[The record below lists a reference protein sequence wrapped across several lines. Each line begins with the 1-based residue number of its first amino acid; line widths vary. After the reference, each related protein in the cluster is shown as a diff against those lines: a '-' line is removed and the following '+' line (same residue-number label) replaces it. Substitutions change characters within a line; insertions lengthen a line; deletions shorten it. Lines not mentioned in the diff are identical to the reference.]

1 MKHLKLELRHWTQ
14 ADAMEL
20 TSLCNAVDRRF
31 LSDRLPNPYTEKDAK
46 EWLKMVTENDTI
58 TGIYRAIV
66 CDGKT
71 IGSISVEKKDDDAE
85 IGYMLHNDY
94 SNKGIG
100 TEAVKQICPIA
111 FNSPCV
117 TASMSPRR
125 SIRVLVPVMLRRTD
139 FKSDEVSLWLNN
151 FTYLNTFGCTSAIS
165 SKLDGIRFAQSF
177 IITRKGN
184 NHGTPPHISFSNR
197 PISPFL

>member
-31 LSDRLPNPYTEKDAK
+31 LSDRLPNPYTEKDAE
-46 EWLKMVTENDTI
+46 EWLKTVSENEAV

-66 CDGKT
+66 YDRKL

-111 FNSPCV
+111 FKVLSLEQI
-117 TASMSPRR
+117 TANVFQPNIA
-125 SIRVLVPVMLRRTD
+125 SIRVLLKNG
-139 FKSDEVSLWLNN
+139 FK
-151 FTYLNTFGCTSAIS
+151 YKSAIPNAII
-165 SKLDGIRFAQSF
+165 KDGNVYDLLIYVLTEE
-177 IITRKGN
+177 TR
-184 NHGTPPHISFSNR
+184 
-197 PISPFL
+197 